1 MSHPDLLAV
10 TDGNDGR
17 LLLHDRVYRILRE
30 EIERG
35 VLPPGAR
42 LPAERD
48 LCKRLTVSRATV
60 RRALRQLS
68 EDGLIESWVGRGTF
82 VTGGLLSDPPNTYRS
97 FTELGAER
105 GLTASARVLSKQTRP
120 ALLDE
125 ADTFR
130 VAPGADI
137 FDINRLR
144 MLDGLPI
151 AIDHVRVPLA
161 KAPNLM
167 SVDFATASLYKT
179 LEAAGVAPV
188 RGDYAVT
195 AVAADKSRAELLE
208 APEGSP
214 LLLVVSTG
222 YEAQGH
228 AIELSE
234 TIYRGDRYR
243 FLATLRRR

>member
-1 MSHPDLLAV
+1 MSHPDLLAAP
-10 TDGNDGR
+10 GGHDGR

-35 VLPPGAR
+35 VLAPGAR

-60 RRALRQLS
+60 RRALKQLI

-105 GLTASARVLSKQTRP
+105 GLTASARVLSMEVRA

-125 ADTFR
+125 ADTLR

-137 FDINRLR
+137 FDLKRLR
-144 MLDGLPI
+144 MLNGLPI

-167 SVDFATASLYKT
+167 SMDFSTASLYKT
-179 LEAAGVAPV
+179 LEEAGFAPA

-195 AVAADKSRAELLE
+195 AVAADKSWAELLE
-208 APEGSP
+208 APQGSP

-222 YEAQGH
+222 YDAQGH

-243 FLATLRRR
+243 FLATLMRR